1 MGAGPSFLKYQILQI
16 IWGSRR
22 QSSGIEEQAK
32 RDLLTAI
39 EVTTEAVDE
48 ILDIAV
54 NSWGYTA
61 LELFN
66 EFYFNSGMA
75 GPSGP
80 TRASNVRYQR
90 ILPLAQDLAL
100 KVNETIVNYGRN
112 IDSTSS

>member
-66 EFYFNSGMA
+66 EPFYFEPFYF
-75 GPSGP
+75 GPGP
-80 TRASNVRYQR
+80 GPNVGYQR

-112 IDSTSS
+112 IDST